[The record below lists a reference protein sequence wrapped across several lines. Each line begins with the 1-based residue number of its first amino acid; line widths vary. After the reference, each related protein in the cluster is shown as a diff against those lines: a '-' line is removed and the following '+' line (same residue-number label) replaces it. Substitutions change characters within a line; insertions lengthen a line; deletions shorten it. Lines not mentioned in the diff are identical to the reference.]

1 MKKHLRFGRDKA
13 VKIIIRLTNGCSKS
27 IVTLYIYI
35 YIYKEREV
43 GRSTPDSL
51 KLVKSIFRNSKL
63 DMFA

>member
-13 VKIIIRLTNGCSKS
+13 IKIIIRLTNGCSKS
-27 IVTLYIYI
+27 IVTLYIY
-35 YIYKEREV
+35 KEREV
-43 GRSTPDSL
+43 GRSTRDSL